1 MTGHVQ
7 LRTRPL
13 RYLGLPLLLLIAV
26 PALAIGFVITPH
38 RDCVE
43 HRAELLKQFAYR
55 EVPERAEYAAEVYCR
70 RRDATLT
77 P

>member
-1 MTGHVQ
+1 VTKSAP
-7 LRTRPL
+7 LRTWPL
-13 RYLGLPLLLLIAV
+13 RYPGLLLLIAV
-26 PALAIGFVITPH
+26 PALAIGFAITPH

-70 RRDATLT
+70 RRGAM
-77 P
+77 PAP

>member
-1 MTGHVQ
+1 MTGHVP

-13 RYLGLPLLLLIAV
+13 RYLGLPLLLIAV

-70 RRDATLT
+70 RRGAT
-77 P
+77 PAP